1 MAIDSSATTPYTP
14 LLPFSWAV
22 WSSNREAYLSTQQAR
37 PRSPPR
43 LSRSYGHCRWT
54 PCRVRTSLQGPQA
67 PVSLI
72 RSALPAGCGHD
83 DAPDTRTASPS
94 GRWSGA
100 SGTRKMVIGRL
111 KRRSEFLRV
120 AGLRCKW
127 ATPGLI
133 LQAAPTAEMPP
144 SPSPALDAPAPS
156 DTDRGTPGALRVGFT
171 CSKKVG
177 NAVARNRAKRRL
189 RAVAAAILPTSAM
202 PGYDYVLIGRQETLR
217 RPFALLL
224 QDLQTALKRV
234 CADRRHGP
242 ADRSPQGRQS
252 GQEAS

>member
-1 MAIDSSATTPYTP
+1 MT
-14 LLPFSWAV
+14 
-22 WSSNREAYLSTQQAR
+22 
-37 PRSPPR
+37 
-43 LSRSYGHCRWT
+43 
-54 PCRVRTSLQGPQA
+54 
-67 PVSLI
+67 
-72 RSALPAGCGHD
+72 
-83 DAPDTRTASPS
+83 
-94 GRWSGA
+94 
-100 SGTRKMVIGRL
+100 IGRL

-133 LQAAPTAEMPP
+133 LQAAPAADLPP
-144 SPSPALDAPAPS
+144 SSPPSADAPVPS
-156 DTDRGTPGALRVGFT
+156 HPGNDTGAALRVGFT

-189 RAVAAAILPTSAM
+189 RAVAAAILPVHAM
-202 PGYDYVLIGRQETLR
+202 SGYDYVLIGRQETLR

-234 CADRRHGP
+234 CANRNGGR
-242 ADRSPQGRQS
+242 ADRPPQGRQS